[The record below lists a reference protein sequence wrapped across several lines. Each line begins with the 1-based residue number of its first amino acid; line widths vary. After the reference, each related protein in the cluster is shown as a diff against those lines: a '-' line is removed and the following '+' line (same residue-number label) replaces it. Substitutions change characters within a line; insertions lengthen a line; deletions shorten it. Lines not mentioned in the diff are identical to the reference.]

1 MQASSESYVLVKYF
15 AKVRE
20 ITKKREEKIPIRN
33 TMAVD
38 EFLSELFSKYGH
50 QLEEF
55 VMKNDGTLKKN
66 IGILVNGS
74 PLKRNKI
81 RDSYLSNLDE
91 FVILPPISGG

>member
-20 ITKKREEKIPIRN
+20 ITRKREEKIPIRN
-33 TMAVD
+33 PTAIN
-38 EFLSELFSKYGH
+38 EFLSELFLRYGY

-55 VMKNDGTLKKN
+55 VMQNDGTLKKN

-74 PLKRNKI
+74 PVNRNKI